1 LDRSG
6 RRVRPLTPHQRAR
19 YAAATHTRTRALTQI
34 PGPDMSKFKFDGVEF
49 DGVEFDGVEFDYGD
63 YYGTSFL

>member
-1 LDRSG
+1 
-6 RRVRPLTPHQRAR
+6 
-19 YAAATHTRTRALTQI
+19 LTQI

-49 DGVEFDGVEFDYGD
+49 DYGD

>member
-1 LDRSG
+1 
-6 RRVRPLTPHQRAR
+6 
-19 YAAATHTRTRALTQI
+19 
-34 PGPDMSKFKFDGVEF
+34 MSKFKFDGVEF